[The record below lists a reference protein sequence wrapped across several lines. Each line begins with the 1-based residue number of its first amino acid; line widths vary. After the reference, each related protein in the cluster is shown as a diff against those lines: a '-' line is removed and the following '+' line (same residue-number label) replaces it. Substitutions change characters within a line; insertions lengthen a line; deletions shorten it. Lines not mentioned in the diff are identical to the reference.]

1 VTEPKAGRGALA
13 LAELDSIAETL
24 EERFKTAKTVLSFR
38 EYLELFAE
46 DPKRHGRD
54 AATYV
59 RDMFDHYG
67 TEVVDKPWGKL
78 IRYRLFDLPWE
89 DRGDVRDMPLVG
101 HEELQGEIYRS
112 LSNFVNEGRANRLVL
127 MHGPN
132 GSAKSTT
139 AACILRA
146 LEHYSMLDVGALYR
160 LHWVFPS
167 RKTTRGSIGFGDSQV
182 ERASAG
188 GWEDSYAHLPDES
201 IDARLQVEI
210 RDHPLFLLPIAER
223 RQLLQKL
230 YGNETPPAWLLA
242 GQLSYKNQQVLE
254 ALMMSE
260 HGNLRKALRHV
271 QIERWT
277 ISRRYRQGAITLG
290 PELSV
295 DAGERQITADRSL
308 SALPTALQA
317 TTLFEAH
324 GEIID
329 AAGGVLEFS
338 DLLKRPMEA
347 FRYLQLTLE
356 TGEVSLPHQ
365 NVQTNVVMIGS
376 ANEVH
381 LGAFREHP
389 EFPSFRGRFE
399 LVPVPYLR
407 SWVDER
413 HIYDVQIAPYSRKHV
428 APHAT
433 TVAAEFA
440 VMTRLS
446 KPSPDRYPAELA
458 KIVKELTVEQKM
470 DLYGTGKVPE
480 SLDGDGRKVLK
491 SGLASVFRE
500 NDASV
505 DYEGR
510 DGASPRTMRT
520 VLLDAAQHPEYNC
533 LSPFAVLAELDEV
546 CKQTSEYEWLRV
558 KAQAGGYH
566 DTKEMRL
573 IIRRRLLDRI
583 EEEVR
588 AASGLVD
595 EVRYKE
601 LFDRYILQVSLW
613 VKGETTRNPLT
624 GEYEKADERM
634 MREVEGLLGVS
645 QKNEE
650 HRRGLISFIAAW
662 AIDHPGQRAVNE
674 TVFPDLLKKLKEA
687 VFAERRK
694 PIALLVRDLVRILRE
709 RKEAREKAAREA
721 EGTSTAADKRHDDR
735 AATGTGDLGEARRRE
750 ATAMLERLFKMGYDE
765 DSALDAASA
774 VLRARFHELVV

>member
-1 VTEPKAGRGALA
+1 
-13 LAELDSIAETL
+13 
-24 EERFKTAKTVLSFR
+24 
-38 EYLELFAE
+38 
-46 DPKRHGRD
+46 
-54 AATYV
+54 
-59 RDMFDHYG
+59 
-67 TEVVDKPWGKL
+67 
-78 IRYRLFDLPWE
+78 
-89 DRGDVRDMPLVG
+89 
-101 HEELQGEIYRS
+101 
-112 LSNFVNEGRANRLVL
+112 
-127 MHGPN
+127 
-132 GSAKSTT
+132 
-139 AACILRA
+139 
-146 LEHYSMLDVGALYR
+146 
-160 LHWVFPS
+160 
-167 RKTTRGSIGFGDSQV
+167 
-182 ERASAG
+182 
-188 GWEDSYAHLPDES
+188 
-201 IDARLQVEI
+201 
-210 RDHPLFLLPIAER
+210 
-223 RQLLQKL
+223 
-230 YGNETPPAWLLA
+230 
-242 GQLSYKNQQVLE
+242 
-254 ALMMSE
+254 
-260 HGNLRKALRHV
+260 
-271 QIERWT
+271 
-277 ISRRYRQGAITLG
+277 
-290 PELSV
+290 
-295 DAGERQITADRSL
+295 
-308 SALPTALQA
+308 
-317 TTLFEAH
+317 
-324 GEIID
+324 
-329 AAGGVLEFS
+329 
-338 DLLKRPMEA
+338 MEA

-407 SWVDER
+407 SWVDEQ
-413 HIYDVQIAPYSRKHV
+413 HIYDVQIAPYTRKHV

-480 SLDGDGRKVLK
+480 SLDGDARKVLK
-491 SGLASVFRE
+491 SGLPAVFRE

-573 IIRRRLLDRI
+573 VVRRRLLDRI

-601 LFDRYILQVSLW
+601 LFDRYVLQVSLW
-613 VKGETTRNPLT
+613 VKGETTRNPHT

-634 MREVEGLLGVS
+634 MREVEGLLGVT
-645 QKNEE
+645 QKHEE

-662 AIDHPGQRAVNE
+662 AIDHPGERAVNE
-674 TVFPDLLKKLKEA
+674 VVFPDLLKKLKEA

-721 EGTSTAADKRHDDR
+721 EGTATAADKRHDDR
-735 AATGTGDLGEARRRE
+735 ASSGTGDLGEARRRE

-765 DSALDAASA
+765 DSALDAVSA

>member
-1 VTEPKAGRGALA
+1 
-13 LAELDSIAETL
+13 
-24 EERFKTAKTVLSFR
+24 
-38 EYLELFAE
+38 
-46 DPKRHGRD
+46 
-54 AATYV
+54 
-59 RDMFDHYG
+59 
-67 TEVVDKPWGKL
+67 
-78 IRYRLFDLPWE
+78 
-89 DRGDVRDMPLVG
+89 
-101 HEELQGEIYRS
+101 
-112 LSNFVNEGRANRLVL
+112 
-127 MHGPN
+127 
-132 GSAKSTT
+132 
-139 AACILRA
+139 
-146 LEHYSMLDVGALYR
+146 
-160 LHWVFPS
+160 
-167 RKTTRGSIGFGDSQV
+167 
-182 ERASAG
+182 
-188 GWEDSYAHLPDES
+188 
-201 IDARLQVEI
+201 
-210 RDHPLFLLPIAER
+210 
-223 RQLLQKL
+223 
-230 YGNETPPAWLLA
+230 
-242 GQLSYKNQQVLE
+242 
-254 ALMMSE
+254 
-260 HGNLRKALRHV
+260 
-271 QIERWT
+271 
-277 ISRRYRQGAITLG
+277 
-290 PELSV
+290 
-295 DAGERQITADRSL
+295 
-308 SALPTALQA
+308 
-317 TTLFEAH
+317 
-324 GEIID
+324 
-329 AAGGVLEFS
+329 
-338 DLLKRPMEA
+338 
-347 FRYLQLTLE
+347 
-356 TGEVSLPHQ
+356 
-365 NVQTNVVMIGS
+365 
-376 ANEVH
+376 
-381 LGAFREHP
+381 
-389 EFPSFRGRFE
+389 
-399 LVPVPYLR
+399 
-407 SWVDER
+407 
-413 HIYDVQIAPYSRKHV
+413 V

-480 SLDGDGRKVLK
+480 SLDGDARKVLK
-491 SGLASVFRE
+491 SGLAAVFRE

-520 VLLDAAQHPEYNC
+520 VLLDAAQNSEYSC

-573 IIRRRLLDRI
+573 VVRRRLLDRI

-601 LFDRYILQVSLW
+601 LFDRYVLQVSLW

-634 MREVEGLLGVS
+634 MREVEGLLGVT

-662 AIDHPGQRAVNE
+662 AIDHPGERAVNE
-674 TVFPDLLKKLKEA
+674 TVFPDLLRKLKEA

-709 RKEAREKAAREA
+709 RREAREKAVREA
-721 EGTSTAADKRHDDR
+721 DQLAAGLAPK
-735 AATGTGDLGEARRRE
+735 AAVEKLATGTGDLGEARRRE